1 MAANGFLKRIV
12 FRLRGE
18 TPQEE
23 LKKLGLKVGKNF
35 SAQAGYNLDPS
46 HCWLITIGD
55 DVTLAPRVQILA
67 HDASTCRILGYA
79 KIGRVTI
86 GNDVF
91 IGAGSIVLPGV
102 TIGDHVIIGAGSV
115 VSHDIGSNGVYAG
128 NPARFICSM
137 DEYVQKHR
145 KNMECRP
152 VFGEE
157 YTLRGNITPE
167 KKEEQYE
174 ALVDGIG
181 YVE

>member
-1 MAANGFLKRIV
+1 MTIKELLKRVV

-18 TPQEE
+18 TPLEE
-23 LKKLGLKVGKNF
+23 LKKLGLKVGRNF

-67 HDASTCRILGYA
+67 HDASTCRVLGYA
-79 KIGRVTI
+79 KIGRVII

-115 VSHDIGSNGVYAG
+115 VSHDIHSNGVYAG
-128 NPARFICSM
+128 NPARFICPM
-137 DEYVQKHR
+137 EEYIQKHR
-145 KNMECRP
+145 MNMACRP
-152 VFGEE
+152 VFCEE
-157 YTLRGNITPE
+157 YTLRGNITAE
-167 KKEEQYE
+167 KKEQQYE
-174 ALVDGIG
+174 ALADGIG
-181 YVE
+181 YVK